1 VPSKFSRL
9 KSAWSKSHPFLDGTV
24 VARSTPCSFCQSQT
38 GFKIGEVAFWDIAD
52 MDVVQCQQCRQ
63 MQLDPM
69 LSADQV
75 VAGCIAGHAHE
86 KHRLPPRWFVKN
98 NKRHF
103 RAGVRFAA
111 YLESKGIR
119 PRRIMEMGPGE
130 GYFSRALATMIP
142 GLEVMCLDADE
153 QVAIELKRD
162 HGFETH
168 VGLAEDLS
176 TLPDN
181 DFDLIITRD
190 FLEHLIDPAKVIQN
204 CHRLLK
210 PGGHLYTL
218 TPNGYQD
225 VWHIYLRWMLYSD
238 RTDLFINHLNYF
250 DGAALVAYMDQSGLT
265 PVDCYQEG
273 AKPLTS
279 GDGWSF
285 DPKHA
290 GPPPERLPH
299 RDYFF
304 EQENV
309 PSVSVADVLPSPM
322 WLNNPF
328 FRKLLSL
335 RTTMG
340 HLPKLKFSIDRQVG
354 HYISCLNQKRD
365 TR

>member
-1 VPSKFSRL
+1 MPDKFSRL
-9 KSAWSKSHPFLDGTV
+9 KSAWSKTHPFLDGEV
-24 VARSTPCSFCQSQT
+24 VARSTPCSFCQSEA
-38 GFKIGEVAFWDIAD
+38 GFKIGEVAYWDISD

-63 MQLDPM
+63 IQLDPM
-69 LSADQV
+69 LTAEQV
-75 VAGCIAGHAHE
+75 IAGCIAGHAHE
-86 KHRLPPRWFVKN
+86 KHRLPPRWFIKN

-119 PRRIMEMGPGE
+119 PRRVMEMGPGE

-142 GLEVMCLDADE
+142 GLEVVCLDADE

-225 VWHIYLRWMLYSD
+225 VWPIYLRWLLYSD

-250 DGAALVAYMDQSGLT
+250 DGAALVEYMDKVGLT

-273 AKPLTS
+273 AKPLKR

-290 GPPPERLPH
+290 GPPPKRLPH

-304 EQENV
+304 ESDDA
-309 PSVSVADVLPSPM
+309 PTISVEDVLPSPM
-322 WLNNPF
+322 WLSNPY

-335 RTTMG
+335 RTTMSR
-340 HLPKLKFSIDRQVG
+340 LPKLKFSLDRQVG
-354 HYISCLNQKRD
+354 HYISCLNQKREI
-365 TR
+365 